1 MFLSYAAC
9 HASLRSPCFVSSEL
23 CCFFCWIS
31 CLCFLKAIHTAA
43 RFIKILLLKI
53 LCCLGLPLVPNLCVC
68 VCVCVCVN
76 PVFMK
81 HGGCKGGH
89 ARTGLGY
96 CVREDKGG
104 RGRERGRERELCV
117 CERVVCVRE

>member
-31 CLCFLKAIHTAA
+31 CLCFLKDIHTAE

-53 LCCLGLPLVPNLCVC
+53 LCCLCLPLVPNLFYSVSAA
-68 VCVCVCVN
+68 VTVYVTVDLQKVYETIEN
-76 PVFMK
+76 
-81 HGGCKGGH
+81 
-89 ARTGLGY
+89 
-96 CVREDKGG
+96 
-104 RGRERGRERELCV
+104 
-117 CERVVCVRE
+117 